1 MKETDHVER
10 FDKQVQETRR
20 RAVEKRLSKADDYSE
35 SRAVFADWYR
45 DLRKQDARPVDR
57 RGTITIPEYP
67 ELELT
72 SKGDL
77 FGPYAKMREF
87 LAERGVTGSRGQKLV
102 HMEAHHLVEDRL
114 LHRFGFSRDEA
125 PSVAIYAHEHAEHV
139 HGGDERV
146 DIELQRG
153 QIYDIDDVVNVHVS
167 TYKAIGRSEWGERV
181 KQYVADN
188 EARILEAYRRGAVPG
203 ATTADVRRVERFLQT
218 LR

>member
-1 MKETDHVER
+1 MKETDHTER
-10 FDKQVQETRR
+10 FDKQVQETGR
-20 RAVEKRLSKADDYSE
+20 RAVEKRLSRADDYSE
-35 SRAVFADWYR
+35 SRAVFSDWYR
-45 DLRKQDARPVDR
+45 DLRDQGAIPVDR
-57 RGTITIPEYP
+57 RGTITMPEHP

-77 FGPYAKMREF
+77 FGPYAKMRKF
-87 LAERGVTGSRGQKLV
+87 LGERGVTEPRGQKMV
-102 HMEAHHLVEDRL
+102 GMEAHHLVEDRL
-114 LHRFGFSRDEA
+114 LHHFGFSRDEA

-146 DIELQRG
+146 DIELKKGRV
-153 QIYDIDDVVNVHVS
+153 YDIDDVVDVHVS

-188 EARILEAYRRGAVPG
+188 EARILEAYRSGTVPG
-203 ATTADVRRVERFLQT
+203 ATAADVRRVEHFFQT